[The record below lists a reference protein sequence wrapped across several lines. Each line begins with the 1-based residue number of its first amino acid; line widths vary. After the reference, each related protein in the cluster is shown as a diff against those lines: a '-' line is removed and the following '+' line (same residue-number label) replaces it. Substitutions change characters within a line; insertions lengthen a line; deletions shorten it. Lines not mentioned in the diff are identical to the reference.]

1 MNSRVMLIV
10 AMLLVLAAG
19 IAGYFGYRTT
29 VDAREEAKAAQ
40 LAVKQ
45 VRAEVAADVS
55 SKTPVVVALRPIAAF
70 QKVTAEDIGLD
81 YLHLPPPNSFQH
93 LEDLLGK
100 VIQADAA
107 IGELIERK
115 HLQPGGD
122 IARLLKPGERAVAI
136 GIDEVVGGGGFVQP
150 GDSVD
155 VLMYV
160 PGDNRPSSSAQIVL
174 RALRVVGLGTQM
186 VVNDSASPVASQSD
200 PAAARE
206 ARRQARTAVLAVSEA
221 DITRLM
227 LASSVGILRL
237 AIRPSDETLADT
249 GNAPAGRTEA
259 KSNRLVRTGALLANQ
274 EVPRRASVA
283 STPRPAARVSQP
295 AYVPIVIFRGLNNGS
310 NP

>member
-10 AMLLVLAAG
+10 ALVLVLAAG

-29 VDAREEAKAAQ
+29 VDAREEVKAAQ
-40 LAVKQ
+40 LAVTQ
-45 VRAEVAADVS
+45 VKAAVAADAS
-55 SKTPVVVALRPIAAF
+55 NRTPVVVALRPIAAF
-70 QKVTAEDIGLD
+70 HKVTAEDIGLD
-81 YLHLPPPNSFQH
+81 HLRLAPPNSFQH

-107 IGELIERK
+107 MGQLMERK

-160 PGDNRPSSSAQIVL
+160 PGDNRPASSAQIVL

-186 VVNDSASPVASQSD
+186 VVSDNTPAAAQSD
-200 PAAARE
+200 LTAARE

-237 AIRPSDETLADT
+237 AIRPADETLADT

-259 KSNRLVRTGALLANQ
+259 KSNRLVRTGALLASPEAVRRVVTTPSPRAPARANQ
-274 EVPRRASVA
+274 PV
-283 STPRPAARVSQP
+283 
-295 AYVPIVIFRGLNNGS
+295 YVPIVIFRGLSNGS
-310 NP
+310 TP

>member
-10 AMLLVLAAG
+10 ALLLVLAAG

-29 VDAREEAKAAQ
+29 VDAREEVKAAQ
-40 LAVKQ
+40 LAVTQ
-45 VRAEVAADVS
+45 VKAAVAADAS
-55 SKTPVVVALRPIAAF
+55 SRTPVVVALRPIAAF

-81 YLHLPPPNSFQH
+81 YLRLPPPNSFQH

-107 IGELIERK
+107 IGQLIERK

-186 VVNDSASPVASQSD
+186 VPNDTAPVTTQSD

-259 KSNRLVRTGALLANQ
+259 KSNRLVRTGALLANP
-274 EVPRRASVA
+274 EAPRRASA
-283 STPRPAARVSQP
+283 APLQRMPARASQP